1 MGKNKLARFAEL
13 ATFQHVLQPSKDE
26 VLNGFA
32 LAGKWKS
39 DFFKNDRP
47 LVVELGCG
55 RGEYSVALGQRDP
68 SKNYLGIDIKG
79 ARIWEGAKKALVDD
93 MNHVGFLRT
102 RIEWVKHCFAPGEI
116 DEIWITFPDPQIKYQ
131 RAKHRMIG
139 PAFLEVYRSL
149 LAPEGCIHLKS
160 DSEFLHGY
168 LHGIIEWWGLEVVE
182 TYNDIYGQI
191 VDKPDHVVF
200 ACQTFYEKMW
210 LKQGKT
216 ITYLQFKFPSSG
228 RPG

>member
-68 SKNYLGIDIKG
+68 RKTTWALISK
-79 ARIWEGAKKALVDD
+79 V
-93 MNHVGFLRT
+93 
-102 RIEWVKHCFAPGEI
+102 
-116 DEIWITFPDPQIKYQ
+116 
-131 RAKHRMIG
+131 
-139 PAFLEVYRSL
+139 PAF
-149 LAPEGCIHLKS
+149 
-160 DSEFLHGY
+160 
-168 LHGIIEWWGLEVVE
+168 
-182 TYNDIYGQI
+182 
-191 VDKPDHVVF
+191 
-200 ACQTFYEKMW
+200 
-210 LKQGKT
+210 GKGPKRLSWT
-216 ITYLQFKFPSSG
+216 T
-228 RPG
+228 

>member
-13 ATFQHVLQPSKDE
+13 ATFSHVVQPNKDE
-26 VLNGFA
+26 VLNGLAF
-32 LAGKWKS
+32 AGKWKS
-39 DFFKNDRP
+39 DFFKNDNP

-55 RGEYSVALGQRDP
+55 RGEYAVALGQRDP

-79 ARIWEGAKKALVDD
+79 ARIWQGAKQAKEASMD
-93 MNHVGFLRT
+93 HVGFLRT
-102 RIEWVKHCFAPGEI
+102 RIEWITHCFAPGEI

-149 LAPEGCIHLKS
+149 LAPGGSVHLKS

-168 LHGIIEWWGLEVVE
+168 LHGIIEWWGLKVQE
-182 TYNDIYGQI
+182 TYHDIYGQI
-191 VDKPDHVVF
+191 IDKPDHVVF
-200 ACQTFYEKMW
+200 ACKTYYEKMW
-210 LKQGKT
+210 LEQGKT
-216 ITYLQFKFPSSG
+216 ITYTKFAFPAK
-228 RPG
+228 

>member
-13 ATFQHVLQPSKDE
+13 ATFTHVVQPTKDE
-26 VLNGFA
+26 VLEGLA

-39 DFFKNDRP
+39 DFFKNDKP

-55 RGEYSVALGQRDP
+55 RGEYAVALGQRDP

-79 ARIWEGAKKALVDD
+79 ARIWQGAKQAKEAGMD
-93 MNHVGFLRT
+93 HVGFLRT

-139 PAFLEVYRSL
+139 PAFLNVYRSL
-149 LAPEGCIHLKS
+149 LAPGGSVHLKS

-168 LHGIIEWWGLEVVE
+168 LHGIIEWWGLEVQE
-182 TYNDIYGQI
+182 TYHDIYG
-191 VDKPDHVVF
+191 
-200 ACQTFYEKMW
+200 
-210 LKQGKT
+210 
-216 ITYLQFKFPSSG
+216 
-228 RPG
+228 

>member
-13 ATFQHVLQPSKDE
+13 ATFSHVVQPTKEE
-26 VLNGFA
+26 VLEGLA

-39 DFFKNDRP
+39 DFFKNDKP

-55 RGEYSVALGQRDP
+55 RGEYAVALGQRDP

-79 ARIWEGAKKALVDD
+79 ARIWQGAKQAKEAGMD
-93 MNHVGFLRT
+93 HVGFLRT
-102 RIEWVKHCFAPGEI
+102 RIEWVQHCFAPDEI

-149 LAPEGCIHLKS
+149 LAPGGSVHLKS

-168 LHGIIEWWGLEVVE
+168 LHGIIEWWGLEVQE
-182 TYNDIYGQI
+182 TYHDIYGQI
-191 VDKPDHVVF
+191 IDKPDHVVF
-200 ACQTFYEKMW
+200 ACKTYYEKMW
-210 LKQGKT
+210 LEQGKT
-216 ITYLQFKFPSSG
+216 ITYLKFAFPAK
-228 RPG
+228 

>member
-13 ATFQHVLQPSKDE
+13 ATFTHVVQPTKDE
-26 VLNGFA
+26 VLEGLA
-32 LAGKWKS
+32 LAGTWKS
-39 DFFKNDRP
+39 DFFKNDKP

-55 RGEYSVALGQRDP
+55 RGEYAVDLGQRDP

-79 ARIWEGAKKALVDD
+79 ARIWQGAKQAKEAGMD
-93 MNHVGFLRT
+93 HVGFLRT

-149 LAPEGCIHLKS
+149 LAPGGSVHLKS

-168 LHGIIEWWGLEVVE
+168 LHGIIEWWGLEVQE
-182 TYNDIYGQI
+182 TYHDIYGQI
-191 VDKPDHVVF
+191 IDKPNHVVF
-200 ACQTFYEKMW
+200 ACKTYYEKMW
-210 LKQGKT
+210 LEQGKT
-216 ITYLQFKFPSSG
+216 ITYLKFAFPTK
-228 RPG
+228 

>member
-13 ATFQHVLQPSKDE
+13 ATFTHVVQPTKDE
-26 VLNGFA
+26 VLEGLG

-39 DFFKNDRP
+39 DFFKNDNL

-55 RGEYSVALGQRDP
+55 RGEYAVALGQRDP
-68 SKNYLGIDIKG
+68 NKNYLGIDIKG
-79 ARIWEGAKKALVDD
+79 ARIWQGAKQAKEAGMD
-93 MNHVGFLRT
+93 HVGFLRT

-149 LAPEGCIHLKS
+149 LAPGGSVHLKS

-168 LHGIIEWWGLEVVE
+168 LHGIIEWWGLEVQE
-182 TYNDIYGQI
+182 TYHDIYGQI
-191 VDKPDHVVF
+191 IDKPDHVVF
-200 ACQTFYEKMW
+200 ACKTYYEKMW
-210 LKQGKT
+210 LEQGKT
-216 ITYLQFKFPSSG
+216 ITYLKFAFPAK
-228 RPG
+228 

>member
-1 MGKNKLARFAEL
+1 
-13 ATFQHVLQPSKDE
+13 
-26 VLNGFA
+26 
-32 LAGKWKS
+32 
-39 DFFKNDRP
+39 
-47 LVVELGCG
+47 VELGCG
-55 RGEYSVALGQRDP
+55 RGEYAVALGQRDP

-79 ARIWEGAKKALVDD
+79 ARIWQGAKQAKEVGMD
-93 MNHVGFLRT
+93 HVGFLRT

-139 PAFLEVYRSL
+139 PAFLDVYRSL
-149 LAPEGCIHLKS
+149 LAPGGSVHLKS

-168 LHGIIEWWGLEVVE
+168 LHGIIEWWGLEVQE
-182 TYNDIYGQI
+182 TYHDIYGQI
-191 VDKPDHVVF
+191 IDKPDHVVF
-200 ACQTFYEKMW
+200 ACKTFYEKMW